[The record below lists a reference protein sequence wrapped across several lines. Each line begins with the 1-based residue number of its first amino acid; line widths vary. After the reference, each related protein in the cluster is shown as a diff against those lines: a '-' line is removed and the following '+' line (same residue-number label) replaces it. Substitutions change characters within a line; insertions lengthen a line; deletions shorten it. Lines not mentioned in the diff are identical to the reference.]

1 MHCVKTMYST
11 EKELFRPAPASAAPA
26 LAFVISSLTSGGAE
40 RVMTQLA
47 NQAAE
52 SGLRVELIV
61 LSKKP
66 HFFEL
71 HPDIRWWEPDFTID
85 QMHRLQFQWKDF
97 WWLRHRL
104 RQIEAEAVLSFGG
117 KYNVFVLLAST
128 GLGKKVFVSDRSRPS
143 ISYGRFLDRLNPR
156 VYPRAAGI
164 IAQTQRGKE
173 VLEHKTGH
181 KNIRVIPNPIP
192 LVGSGSALREPLIL
206 NVGRFIT
213 SKHQDWLVDYFNALG
228 PERWR
233 LTFLGEGPQY
243 EKVKKYASSTA
254 LARRIAFMGNVTDVD
269 TYYRRASIFAFTSTS
284 EGFPNALGEAM
295 SAGCACISFDCEAG
309 PADLIE
315 DGKTGFLV
323 SEGDHQG
330 FKEKLHRLIADASLR
345 EQMGRC
351 AMESMKAFRA
361 DRIAQQ
367 YFDFMLSA

>member
-1 MHCVKTMYST
+1 MYLTKQESSRT
-11 EKELFRPAPASAAPA
+11 APDLSAPAV
-26 LAFVISSLTSGGAE
+26 AFVISSLSSGGAE

-52 SGLRVELIV
+52 SGLRVEFIV

-97 WWLRHRL
+97 WWLRRRL
-104 RQIEAEAVLSFGG
+104 KNLESEAVLSFGG
-117 KYNVFVLLAST
+117 KYNAFVLLASA
-128 GLGKKVFVSDRSRPS
+128 GLGKRVFISDRSRPS

-156 VYPRAAGI
+156 VYSRAAGI

-173 VLEHKTGH
+173 VLEQKTGH
-181 KNIRVIPNPIP
+181 TNVRVIPNPIR
-192 LVGSGSALREPLIL
+192 LVGARGKGRDPLIL

-213 SKHQDWLVDYFNALG
+213 SKHQDWLVDYFNDLD
-228 PERWR
+228 PEGWQ

-243 EKVKKYASSTA
+243 EQVKKYAASTA
-254 LARRIAFMGNVTDVD
+254 LAGRIAFMGNVTDVD
-269 TYYRRASIFAFTSTS
+269 TYYRRAAVFAFTSTS
-284 EGFPNALGEAM
+284 EGFPNALGEAL

-315 DGKTGFLV
+315 DGRTGFLV
-323 SEGDHQG
+323 PEGDHRG
-330 FKEKLHRLIADASLR
+330 FKDKLHRLIADASLR
-345 EQMGRC
+345 ERMGRC

-367 YFDFMLSA
+367 YFDFMLSS